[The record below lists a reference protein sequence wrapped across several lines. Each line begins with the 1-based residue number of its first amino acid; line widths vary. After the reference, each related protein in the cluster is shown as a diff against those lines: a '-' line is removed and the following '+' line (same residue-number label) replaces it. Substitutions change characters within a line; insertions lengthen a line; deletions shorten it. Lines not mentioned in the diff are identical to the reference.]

1 MTRAGVAVFVAQA
14 TLGNGE
20 GLSFVTKYN
29 EMDFAMTHPIIT
41 LTTDFGY
48 ADGYVGALK
57 GVILSIAP
65 QVTIVDIT
73 HGIAPQAITQAAY
86 VLQQA
91 VPYFPADTIHVAVVD
106 PDVGSAR
113 RPLAVRMDHAT
124 FVGPDN
130 GLFTPFITAATNAQI
145 IHLTAPQYWRPQPS
159 ATFHGRDIFAP
170 VAAHLAAGVSLSG
183 LGVPVE
189 DPVRITGQAP
199 SRMAGGALHATVIH
213 IDHFGNLITNLP
225 ADWLGQ
231 GQWTIEVHGE
241 VVPAISSNY
250 AAVARGMLVAYVGS
264 SGTLEVAVRDGSA
277 AQVLASRRGD
287 SVLARPA

>member
-1 MTRAGVAVFVAQA
+1 MRAGGAACA
-14 TLGNGE
+14 ARALLGNGE
-20 GLSFVTKYN
+20 GLSFVTAYN
-29 EMDFAMTHPIIT
+29 EMDCAMTHPIIT

-73 HGIAPQAITQAAY
+73 HGIAPQAIAQAAF

-91 VPYFPADTIHVAVVD
+91 VPHFPADTIHVAVVD
-106 PDVGSAR
+106 PGVGSAR
-113 RPLAVRMDHAT
+113 RPLAVRTAHAT

-130 GLFTPFITAATNAQI
+130 GLFTPFITAATRAQI
-145 IHLTAPQYWRPQPS
+145 IHLTAARYWRPRPS
-159 ATFHGRDIFAP
+159 ITFHGRDIFAP
-170 VAAHLAAGVSLSG
+170 VAAHLAVGVPLAE
-183 LGVPVE
+183 LGVPVD
-189 DPVRITGQAP
+189 DPVRFVEAAP

-213 IDHFGNLITNLP
+213 VDHFGNLITNLP
-225 ADWLGQ
+225 GDWLGQ
-231 GQWTIEVHGE
+231 GQWAIEVHGE
-241 VVPAISSNY
+241 TVPAISPTY

-264 SGTLEVAVRDGSA
+264 GGTLEVAVRDGHA
-277 AQVLASRRGD
+277 AQVLAVNRGD